1 MGLSVSGGSVTK
13 EALKRENLNK
23 SGAGGVIGKVTATN
37 YTGSSGTISTAGNFR
52 VDRQNPSSTHAN
64 LQVQVNGITGEK
76 SSVGGALV
84 PLDLASGIG
93 KMNAPGSEGTVA
105 KARAAELTK
114 AIQGALSKSV
124 GTWKCEKKGQLLEA
138 QYQTFVVSGK
148 FSA

>member
-23 SGAGGVIGKVTATN
+23 SGVGGVIGKVTATN
-37 YTGSSGTISTAGNFR
+37 YTGSSGTIATAGNFR
-52 VDRQNPSSTHAN
+52 VDRQNPTGTHAN

-76 SSVGGALV
+76 SSIGGALI
-84 PLDLASGIG
+84 PLDLAEGIG
-93 KMNAPGSEGTVA
+93 KMNANGPEGVAA

-124 GTWKCEKKGQLLEA
+124 GTWKCVKKGTQLEA
-138 QYQTFVVSGK
+138 SYQAFTVSGK